1 MGKESDAGTEGLGFG
16 KGIASMTTF
25 NTTGTARTLKNI
37 KDKLLE
43 KVRVSFV
50 EDALAFSEGTIP
62 QSIVVG
68 TVVVVLVCDIVAY
81 LYYTLPDYLFGIM
94 WNNIPE

>member
-1 MGKESDAGTEGLGFG
+1 MGKESDAGTGGSDFG
-16 KGIASMTTF
+16 KGVASMTTF
-25 NTTGTARTLKNI
+25 NTAGTARTLKDTH
-37 KDKLLE
+37 DKFLE

-50 EDALAFSEGTIP
+50 EDALAFSEGTTP

-81 LYYTLPDYLFGIM
+81 LYYTLPDYLLGIM
-94 WNNIPE
+94 